1 MRTISLLVFAVITAL
16 AGNASA
22 QDCVD
27 CRTSYVIPWRS
38 SPVVKT
44 WTETEMVKTKQLR
57 TVEVEVEIPV
67 VRTYETREITYAAP
81 AKPRK
86 AVNWGCVA
94 AGVQAFINCNYQ
106 KRQARRQARAAS
118 GRLGL
123 FSRLFFWRR

>member
-1 MRTISLLVFAVITAL
+1 MRTISLLIFAAIAMT
-16 AGNASA
+16 AGNVFA

-44 WTETEMVKTKQLR
+44 WTETEMVKTTQLK

-67 VRTYETREITYAAP
+67 VRTYETREITSAAT
-81 AKPRK
+81 AQPRR

-94 AGVQAFINCNYQ
+94 TGVQAFINCNYQ
-106 KRQARRQARAAS
+106 KRQARRQARTAS